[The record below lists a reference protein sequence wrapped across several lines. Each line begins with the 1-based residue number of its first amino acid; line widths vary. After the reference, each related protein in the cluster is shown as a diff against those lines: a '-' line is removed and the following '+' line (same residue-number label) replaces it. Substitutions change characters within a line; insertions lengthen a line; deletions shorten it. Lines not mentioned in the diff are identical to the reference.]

1 MTKVWKQ
8 LKGYG
13 VDAIAFLVV
22 GVIFLV
28 PFIFI
33 LSIASKSR
41 QEAGLFQFTW
51 PGQFL
56 LLENLAAVIRAN
68 DYRMLLAL
76 QNSVFLTVASVTLIV
91 LFSALVAYVMQ
102 RRNDRMANWVN
113 AIMFAG
119 LVLPPAVVP
128 TVFWMQTL
136 GLYKTIL
143 SLVFI
148 EVALALPFATL
159 ILRAFIGTIPREV
172 DEAAIM
178 DGASPLRLFIS
189 IILPLLRPAI
199 VTIIVTSS
207 VAIYNDFSNPLY
219 FLPGSQNVTAQLTL
233 FTFMSQYNSQ
243 WNMVFADVVLITIP
257 PLILFMFFQRQI
269 VSGMT
274 SGAVKG

>member
-1 MTKVWKQ
+1 MKKTGNPFKEYW
-8 LKGYG
+8 
-13 VDAIAFLVV
+13 VDAIFMVVV
-22 GVIFLV
+22 GMVFIV
-28 PFIFI
+28 PFAFI

-41 QEAGLFQFTW
+41 QEAGLFEFTW
-51 PGQFL
+51 PGEFL
-56 LLENLAAVIRAN
+56 LFDNLVAVLEFN
-68 DYRMLLAL
+68 DYIMLRAL
-76 QNSVFLTVASVTLIV
+76 RNSAVLTVASVTLIV
-91 LFSALVAYVMQ
+91 IFAAFVAYVMQ
-102 RRNDRMANWVN
+102 RRNDRVANLVN

-136 GLYKTIL
+136 GIYKTIM

-148 EVALALPFATL
+148 EVALALPFATI
-159 ILRAFIGTIPREV
+159 ILRAFIGTIPREI

-178 DGASPLRLFIS
+178 DGASPLRLFFS
-189 IILPLLRPAI
+189 VILPLLRPAI

-219 FLPGSQNVTAQLTL
+219 FLPGAQNVTAQLTL
-233 FTFMSQYNSQ
+233 FSFMSQFNSQ

-257 PLILFMFFQRQI
+257 PLILFMFFQKQI

>member
-1 MTKVWKQ
+1 MTNIWKRI
-8 LKGYG
+8 KGYG
-13 VDAIAFLVV
+13 LDAIVFVVV

-28 PFIFI
+28 PFLFI

-51 PGQFL
+51 PSQFL
-56 LLENLAAVIRAN
+56 LLDNLAAVVRAN

-76 QNSVFLTVASVTLIV
+76 RNSLFLTVASVTLIV
-91 LFSALVAYVMQ
+91 LFAALVAYVMQ
-102 RRNDRMANWVN
+102 RRNDRMSNWVN

-128 TVFWMQTL
+128 TVFWMQTI
-136 GLYKTIL
+136 GLYKTLL

-159 ILRAFIGTIPREV
+159 ILRAFIGTIPREI

-178 DGASPLRLFIS
+178 DGASPLRLFTS

-207 VAIYNDFSNPLY
+207 VAVYNDFSNPLY
-219 FLPGSQNVTAQLTL
+219 FLPGSQNVTAQQTL

-243 WNMVFADVVLITIP
+243 WNMVFANVVLITIP
-257 PLILFMFFQRQI
+257 PLILFVFFQKQI